1 MTDETKRFFGLIL
14 VVIGI
19 LMLVF
24 AGLCTVSVLVF
35 LVQAYSVTANDIVMI
50 VMFAGPAALL
60 GWGCYAWGRS
70 LRGPLP

>member
-24 AGLCTVSVLVF
+24 TGLCTVSVLLF
-35 LVQAYSVTANDIVMI
+35 LLQSYSVNANDLLMI
-50 VMFAGPAALL
+50 VVFAGPAALL

-70 LRGPLP
+70 LRRSAQ